1 VLTLVMGVAPSIWFS
16 AIQLGVPHPH
26 TTAPLPIPPDAPP
39 HLVSS
44 LPASGISS
52 SGEAQQ

>member
-16 AIQLGVPHPH
+16 AIKLGVPQPH
-26 TTAPLPIPPDAPP
+26 TTEPLPIPPDAPP
-39 HLVSS
+39 HLVTS
-44 LPASGISS
+44 LPSSGNPA